1 MMKDKLYK
9 TNHKTAYYV
18 MKKTLVSFAIF
29 LGVGMA
35 VGIPTTLNV
44 LSTEPTSLK
53 AEEVERVD
61 TSEEEVLEL
70 EEYSENN

>member
-9 TNHKTAYYV
+9 TNHNTAYYV

-44 LSTEPTSLK
+44 LSSEPKTLK
-53 AEEVERVD
+53 AEEGLKVE
-61 TSEEEVLEL
+61 TSEEETSEL
-70 EEYSENN
+70 DQYSSEN

>member
-44 LSTEPTSLK
+44 LSSEPKTLK
-53 AEEVERVD
+53 AEEGLKVE
-61 TSEEEVLEL
+61 TSEEETSEL
-70 EEYSENN
+70 DQYSSEN

>member
-1 MMKDKLYK
+1 MKDKLYK

-44 LSTEPTSLK
+44 LSSEPKTLK
-53 AEEVERVD
+53 AEEGLKVE
-61 TSEEEVLEL
+61 TSEEETSEL
-70 EEYSENN
+70 DQYSSEN

>member
-35 VGIPTTLNV
+35 VGIPTTLSV
-44 LSTEPTSLK
+44 LSSEPKTLK
-53 AEEVERVD
+53 AEEGLKVE
-61 TSEEEVLEL
+61 TSEEETSEL
-70 EEYSENN
+70 DQYSSEN